1 MKSFL
6 LICFAFCC
14 TFNLMAG
21 SYDLV
26 SVPHKD
32 IDGFL
37 VPGSDATN
45 TPEALQGLWF
55 MDGNPL
61 ADEVISFASARFEP
75 YVDAE
80 GNSGYKAL
88 VPVYDEGIWT
98 WHDNAYGRLLYGLV
112 LKSRLEYLIEF
123 NEDFSEGQVTPTFD
137 PLILLPSIVVPPSML
152 VDFELN
158 KVAEDEYARDS
169 IILGQVSTYRFRRIV
184 DGEGRRLPAYEDYV
198 ASILE
203 RGPINALI
211 PICRKGDGD
220 TLPTRCA
227 F

>member
-1 MKSFL
+1 
-6 LICFAFCC
+6 
-14 TFNLMAG
+14 
-21 SYDLV
+21 
-26 SVPHKD
+26 
-32 IDGFL
+32 
-37 VPGSDATN
+37 
-45 TPEALQGLWF
+45 
-55 MDGNPL
+55 
-61 ADEVISFASARFEP
+61 
-75 YVDAE
+75 
-80 GNSGYKAL
+80 
-88 VPVYDEGIWT
+88 
-98 WHDNAYGRLLYGLV
+98 
-112 LKSRLEYLIEF
+112 
-123 NEDFSEGQVTPTFD
+123 
-137 PLILLPSIVVPPSML
+137 ML